1 MSDMSPVPQK
11 FQFLLPSSRVQSLDV
26 KRDKVYIIENL
37 LKRAT
42 LDAWRWLFQS
52 YSTQDLIEVVKNSIN
67 LSKRDVMLWSLMFD
81 IPQKE
86 IKCLQT
92 KSRAGLNSSWQH

>member
-1 MSDMSPVPQK
+1 MSDVLTVSQK
-11 FQFLLPSSRVQSLDV
+11 FQFLLPSSRVESLEV
-26 KRDKVYIIENL
+26 ERDKAYIIENL
-37 LKRAT
+37 LKKAT
-42 LDAWRWLFQS
+42 LEAWRWLFQS
-52 YSTQDLIEVVKNSIN
+52 YSTQDLIEVVKNSTN

-92 KSRAGLNSSWQH
+92 KSRAGLNSSWAY